1 MKKFVRII
9 AFVVAVLMV
18 CALCGC
24 RETISK
30 SEQMYIEM
38 ELSDT
43 LQPYGNGFKITVDC
57 NKYGDVTVT
66 IDTVMPSNG
75 NVQWDVVEEA
85 MRDGVVAASNVV
97 VLWAN
102 GNNAPI
108 DDITVCFNCDD
119 GDIHVKLVN
128 GEFKD

>member
-1 MKKFVRII
+1 MKKFIRIV
-9 AFVVAVLMV
+9 AFMIAVLMG
-18 CALCGC
+18 CTLCGC

-38 ELSDT
+38 ELSDALMPHT
-43 LQPYGNGFKITVDC
+43 NGFKVTVDC

-66 IDTVMPSNG
+66 IDVVMASNE
-75 NVQWDVVEEA
+75 NARWDVVEEG
-85 MRDGVVAASNVV
+85 MRDCVTATSDTV

-108 DDITVCFNCDD
+108 DNITVCFNCDE
-119 GDIHVKLVN
+119 GDLHIKIVN
-128 GEFKD
+128 GEFQD

>member
-1 MKKFVRII
+1 MKKFVRIV

-30 SEQMYIEM
+30 SEQMYIEL
-38 ELSDT
+38 ELSNT
-43 LQPYGNGFKITVDC
+43 IQPYVNGFKVTVDC

-66 IDTVMPSNG
+66 FNMAMSAGKNA
-75 NVQWDVVEEA
+75 QWDKVEEA
-85 MRDGVVAASNVV
+85 MRDAVVAASNVV

-108 DDITVCFNCDD
+108 DNITVCFNDDD
-119 GDIHVKLVN
+119 GDIHIKLVN

>member
-1 MKKFVRII
+1 MKKFVRIV

-24 RETISK
+24 REAISK

-43 LQPYGNGFKITVDC
+43 LQPYVNGFKVTVDC

-66 IDTVMPSNG
+66 IDTVMQSGKNAR
-75 NVQWDVVEEA
+75 WDMVEEA

-108 DDITVCFNCDD
+108 DNITVCFNCDD
-119 GDIHVKLVN
+119 GDIHIKLVN